1 MTLHQQPF
9 VTDGASSVA
18 EMTTVQSK
26 KMWEP
31 VTQPGHISD
40 RIERQIV
47 ELLAAEQL
55 RPGDRLP
62 SERELATL
70 LGVSRPSLREAVKSL
85 EAHGRLNVRHG
96 QGVFVALPQSQ
107 TNLRA
112 ALHEQEVTL
121 AELFAMREVL
131 EVPATGW
138 AASATDEQALTAARE
153 ALEELAVAESASPID
168 FKDLQRL
175 DSAFHMHVVMA
186 AGNRFLRQTLS
197 VLQDMMEAGMET
209 TLVIP
214 GRLARSRI
222 EHAAILAALTEGNE
236 RKARAAASRHIRN
249 ARNAALRRI
258 EDERRRTEEESGQ
271 P

>member
-1 MTLHQQPF
+1 VTLHQQPF
-9 VTDGASSVA
+9 VPDGTSSVVG
-18 EMTTVQSK
+18 MKTVQSK

-62 SERELATL
+62 SERQLAIL

-85 EAHGRLNVRHG
+85 EAHGRLDVRHG
-96 QGVFVALPQSQ
+96 QGVFVAVPQSQ
-107 TNLRA
+107 TSLRV
-112 ALHEQEVTL
+112 ALLAQKVTL

-131 EVPATGW
+131 EVPAAGW
-138 AASATDEQALTAARE
+138 AASATDHHALSAARE
-153 ALEELAVAESASPID
+153 ALEELDVAESASPVD

-186 AGNRFLRQTLS
+186 AGNRFLRQTLG
-197 VLQDMMEAGMET
+197 VLQDMMASGMET

-214 GRLARSRI
+214 GRLERSRV
-222 EHAAILAALTEGNE
+222 EHAAILTALTEGNE
-236 RKARAAASRHIRN
+236 RKARSAASRHIRN
-249 ARNAALRRI
+249 ARTAALRRI
-258 EDERRRTEEESGQ
+258 EDERRRTEEGSGES
-271 P
+271 